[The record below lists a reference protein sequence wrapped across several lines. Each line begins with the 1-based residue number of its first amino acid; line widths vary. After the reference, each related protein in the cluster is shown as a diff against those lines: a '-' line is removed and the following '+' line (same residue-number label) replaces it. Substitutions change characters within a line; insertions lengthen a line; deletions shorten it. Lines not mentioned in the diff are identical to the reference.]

1 VEPSVTG
8 KSAAL
13 ICGASITC
21 PDSPAPG
28 FVSAAEAA
36 AVSAAP
42 DAAVVSAAEAPDAA
56 VVSAAEAPAVVSVA
70 APVVSA
76 GEAVCPLCFAQDEKS
91 SEAARTTLSHN
102 AEVFFIR
109 YSSSFSGR
117 VSCQYHIMKKDG
129 LDCFAGYCVLE
140 F

>member
-1 VEPSVTG
+1 MEPSVTG

-21 PDSPAPG
+21 PDSSATG

-42 DAAVVSAAEAPDAA
+42 DAEVVSAAEAPDAA
-56 VVSAAEAPAVVSVA
+56 VVSAAEVPAVVSA
-70 APVVSA
+70 AVPVVSA
-76 GEAVCPLCFAQDEKS
+76 GEAVCPPCFAQDEKS

-109 YSSSFSGR
+109 YPFSFYDR
-117 VSCQYHIMKKDG
+117 VPYQYHNMKKNA
-129 LDCFAGYCVLE
+129 LDCFAGYSVLE